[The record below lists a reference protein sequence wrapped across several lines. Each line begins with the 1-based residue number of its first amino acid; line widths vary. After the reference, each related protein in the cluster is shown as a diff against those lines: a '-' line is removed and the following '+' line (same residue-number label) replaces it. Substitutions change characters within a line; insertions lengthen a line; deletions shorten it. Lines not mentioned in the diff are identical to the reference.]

1 MEQYQQKQG
10 DVLSLKREPANQ
22 WETDPQSLEECRS
35 LVSLL
40 NKKTETL
47 YRECR
52 NDREKTTHIR
62 TLGSILAAITSLVK
76 RLENDSRIV
85 NRPDVFEDALGY
97 TYHSVRSC
105 DLDRLCDK

>member
-1 MEQYQQKQG
+1 MEQYHQKQG
-10 DVLSLKREPANQ
+10 AVLNLKREPANQ

-35 LVSLL
+35 LVCLL
-40 NKKTETL
+40 SKKTETL

-52 NDREKTTHIR
+52 NDRQKATHIR
-62 TLGSILAAITSLVK
+62 TMGSILAALTSLVK
-76 RLENDSRIV
+76 RIEDDSRIM
-85 NRPDVFEDALGY
+85 NRPEVFEDARGF